1 MNSSDVLLIVA
12 LILSYIVVFVLGFGC
27 GYLVW
32 CKNNDTQYIKPT
44 SFLKSQGKE
53 DIQKDKIEI
62 DDAKVVLGLNT
73 DSYIKKFDNMGTET
87 KVKNDVI
94 SSVNKLKNMKG
105 K

>member
-12 LILSYIVVFVLGFGC
+12 LMLSYMVVFALGFGC
-27 GYLVW
+27 AYLVW
-32 CKNNDTQYIKPT
+32 CNNDTQYVKPA

-53 DIQKDKIEI
+53 EKQKDKIEI

-87 KVKNDVI
+87 KVKNDVT